1 MKDRASFVIT
11 SAQKINPALIEEFI
25 TSWKEIFGK
34 VSSSYSHDSS
44 ELFHQ
49 CRESEDS
56 LLNKAIA
63 NYKAEAR
70 ELALAHADGV
80 AKVLDD
86 AVEVMDKKWHA
97 ERDPEKF
104 FKLIIADCA
113 MGKDMIDKCKKA
125 IDFNRGPKATFK
137 EVYDFVVSSKDDF
150 DFLDRK
156 FADDIEFIKGILT
169 DEWPVDTIPAYK
181 KRKNMLAAELDAVRK
196 DLRSQIETAYADAFQ
211 KLQNFETEK
220 GVSPSILPSINGQVN
235 PAVTTSNIAKLKL
248 SLNGIDNFVSYWTEK
263 ILVKAEP
270 IPDDKG
276 VNDDDKDKPTPTK
289 KVRKI
294 SAKVICKT
302 PMTIKTQADVDAYI
316 ASVKASL
323 EAQLNNNDEVIIL

>member
-1 MKDRASFVIT
+1 
-11 SAQKINPALIEEFI
+11 
-25 TSWKEIFGK
+25 
-34 VSSSYSHDSS
+34 
-44 ELFHQ
+44 
-49 CRESEDS
+49 
-56 LLNKAIA
+56 
-63 NYKAEAR
+63 
-70 ELALAHADGV
+70 
-80 AKVLDD
+80 
-86 AVEVMDKKWHA
+86 
-97 ERDPEKF
+97 
-104 FKLIIADCA
+104 
-113 MGKDMIDKCKKA
+113 
-125 IDFNRGPKATFK
+125 
-137 EVYDFVVSSKDDF
+137 
-150 DFLDRK
+150 
-156 FADDIEFIKGILT
+156 
-169 DEWPVDTIPAYK
+169 
-181 KRKNMLAAELDAVRK
+181 MLAAELDAVRK

-220 GVSPSILPSINGQVN
+220 GVSPSILPSINSQVN
-235 PAVTTSNIAKLKL
+235 PAVTTTNIAKLKL